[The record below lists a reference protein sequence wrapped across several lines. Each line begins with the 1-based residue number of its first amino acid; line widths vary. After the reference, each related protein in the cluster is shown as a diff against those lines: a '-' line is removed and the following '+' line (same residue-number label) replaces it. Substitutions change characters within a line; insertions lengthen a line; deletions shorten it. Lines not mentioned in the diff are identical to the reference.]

1 MDNQYTIRQQIVAAG
16 LVPLFYHDDPAV
28 CLSVIKAL
36 YDADI
41 RIIEF
46 TNRGKHSVE
55 NFKQMLA
62 ARNQSMPGLVLGV
75 GTIKNADDAARFIE
89 AGAELLISPIFD
101 EVVCDI
107 SDRYDILW
115 IPGCMTPTE
124 IQFAKNAGC
133 TLIKL
138 FPGNILGPTFIPA
151 IRPLFPDLQFMVTG
165 GVETS
170 KENLTEWFANG
181 ADCVGMGSKL
191 ITEELLAEN
200 KFSFITARVKEV
212 REHIQSCRKKPLP

>member
-1 MDNQYTIRQQIVAAG
+1 MDKQYSTRQQIVDAG
-16 LVPLFYHDDPAV
+16 LLPLFYHDDPDV

-36 YDADI
+36 YDAGI

-55 NFKQMLA
+55 NFKIMRTASDQ
-62 ARNQSMPGLVLGV
+62 MPGLVLGV

-89 AGAELLISPIFD
+89 AGADLLISPVFD
-101 EVVCDI
+101 DVVCDI
-107 SDRYDILW
+107 ADRYDILW

-124 IQFAKNAGC
+124 IQHAKNAGC

-138 FPGNILGPTFIPA
+138 FPGNVLGTAFIPA
-151 IRPLFPDLQFMVTG
+151 IRPLFPDLQFLVTG

-170 KENLTEWFANG
+170 QQNISEWFANG
-181 ADCVGMGSKL
+181 ADCIGIGSNL
-191 ITEELLAEN
+191 ITEEYLTKKNFPA
-200 KFSFITARVKEV
+200 ITTESIKVM
-212 REHIQSCRKKPLP
+212 EHIRSIRKKSPQ